1 MKLSQTVN
9 QGEPLKP
16 GSRSPA
22 RRGRRVVVR
31 IVFPLLAIL
40 TATVF
45 VEHLL
50 ARPDLSGFEP
60 AAMGRLESAM
70 WRSYYEGRWF
80 RLGVQT
86 MEVACGQYNF
96 SWWDGARLAT
106 HAAVSAAHFRT
117 RTNDPRSLPE
127 LVSYYRIIE
136 RAAPARFDVSEA
148 ARLELAWWTERRMK
162 VPPQEYARTI
172 AQLTALN
179 YGLNENAA
187 LPAASM
193 RAEAMAYRDARRDGK
208 MTELDWS
215 EVTRQLSAA
224 YADLHGRLL
233 PRQET
238 PR

>member
-1 MKLSQTVN
+1 
-9 QGEPLKP
+9 
-16 GSRSPA
+16 
-22 RRGRRVVVR
+22 
-31 IVFPLLAIL
+31 
-40 TATVF
+40 
-45 VEHLL
+45 
-50 ARPDLSGFEP
+50 
-60 AAMGRLESAM
+60 
-70 WRSYYEGRWF
+70 
-80 RLGVQT
+80 
-86 MEVACGQYNF
+86 
-96 SWWDGARLAT
+96 
-106 HAAVSAAHFRT
+106 
-117 RTNDPRSLPE
+117 
-127 LVSYYRIIE
+127 
-136 RAAPARFDVSEA
+136 
-148 ARLELAWWTERRMK
+148 MK